1 MQNIDKL
8 LESITTGFV
17 SILDTDKITDTYV
30 ALDLSTT
37 NKELENVD
45 ITNAD
50 DCESYIQK
58 ILEATNSTV
67 AYGGY
72 LEKRN
77 LYAKNANFSK
87 EVEVA
92 RDIHL
97 GVDFWAKVGTKVI
110 APLKGVVHSFKN
122 NAVTGDYGPTI
133 ILKHIVNGV
142 DFYSLY
148 GHLALSSLDNI
159 YIGKEYSKGSVIGT
173 LGTADVNVG
182 YAPHLHFQL
191 IIDIEENKG
200 DYPGVCNVKDVD
212 YYAKNCPNPNLLLHI
227 E

>member
-8 LESITTGFV
+8 LESIATGFV
-17 SILDTDKITDTYV
+17 SILDTDNSTDAYV

-50 DCESYIQK
+50 DCESYIQQ

-97 GVDFWAKVGTKVI
+97 GVDFWAKAGTKVI
-110 APLKGVVHSFKN
+110 APLNGVVHSFKN

-133 ILKHIVNGV
+133 ILKHTVEDR

-148 GHLALSSLDNI
+148 GHLAVSSLHNI

-173 LGTADVNVG
+173 LGTAEVNVG

-191 IIDIEENKG
+191 IIDIEEYKG
-200 DYPGVCNVKDVD
+200 DYPGVCTVKDLV
-212 YYAKNCPNPNLLLHI
+212 YYANNCPNPNLLLHI
-227 E
+227 Q